1 MGFPRHRGQIVI
13 CAASD
18 KDGRKQPEAS
28 TPLIRAV
35 KQLAGA
41 SALAAV
47 TLAAVV
53 LRDKVTSPIIPPL
66 LPRVERLLPDAP
78 GSNPPSATA
87 AARAS
92 TVPAA
97 AAGTDQ
103 NALAPAPTADP
114 PPTSTSTA
122 AAAAPTK
129 RPVAAAVLRA
139 VVRPV
144 WGTATLPLRLLDL
157 MLFPDGELISALP
170 QQEQRLTA
178 AGPPGPAAAAA
189 ALLHLARRPTITAC

>member
-1 MGFPRHRGQIVI
+1 MHCLF
-13 CAASD
+13 
-18 KDGRKQPEAS
+18 
-28 TPLIRAV
+28 
-35 KQLAGA
+35 
-41 SALAAV
+41 
-47 TLAAVV
+47 
-53 LRDKVTSPIIPPL
+53 
-66 LPRVERLLPDAP
+66 
-78 GSNPPSATA
+78 TA
-87 AARAS
+87 ACCRAS

-144 WGTATLPLRLLDL
+144 WGTATLPLRLLVSPAACTAGPAGLAAHLHGAVCEFTMNGVNVASAVLRQAPHSCCGFHLFSGNVRSNCYRLRTQRCYALLLPIAWPQDL
-157 MLFPDGELISALP
+157 MLFPDGELI
-170 QQEQRLTA
+170 R
-178 AGPPGPAAAAA
+178 
-189 ALLHLARRPTITAC
+189 